1 MGGARTK
8 MDENSEY
15 ASGEYAG
22 RHSLSPQHSVLS
34 TIFVG
39 VPHGPTAHQACPEL
53 VEGMDENDATSF
65 HSYPCSFPFVFL

>member
-8 MDENSEY
+8 MDENSEYASGEY

-34 TIFVG
+34 TIF
-39 VPHGPTAHQACPEL
+39 
-53 VEGMDENDATSF
+53 
-65 HSYPCSFPFVFL
+65 